1 MKKCRGFF
9 SQENVNKF
17 VVDQVQMNN
26 KSKCENFGKFKAKL
40 FFIFVEVIGLET
52 WNSEH
57 IFINNATDSIDI

>member
-1 MKKCRGFF
+1 
-9 SQENVNKF
+9 
-17 VVDQVQMNN
+17 MNN